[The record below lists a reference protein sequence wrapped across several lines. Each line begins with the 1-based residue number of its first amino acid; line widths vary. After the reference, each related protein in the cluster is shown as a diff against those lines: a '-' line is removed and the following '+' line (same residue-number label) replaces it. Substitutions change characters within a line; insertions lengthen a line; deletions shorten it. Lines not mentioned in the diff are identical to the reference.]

1 MESWKNLSEEDTRN
15 IYITPALTK
24 KWDLETQIRSE
35 VYFTA
40 GRIIVRGNM
49 STRAFDNSKKNPKP
63 GKKADYILY
72 YNSSKPIA
80 VVEAKKYDL
89 EVGTGMQQAIEYAK
103 TLDLPFAY
111 STNGKG
117 FLEHDMLNGS
127 EREISMDNFPSP
139 DDLWYRYKI
148 AKKITDEEERIINE
162 PYYFAPGVNKPRYY
176 QTIAINRTCEAIAKG
191 KNRILLVMATG
202 TGKTYTAFQIIHRL
216 KQAGLKRRILYLADR
231 NMLIDQT
238 MAQDFQPFTNVMT
251 KVENRKMDSS
261 FEIYMALYQQLTDG
275 HGLDI
280 FKQFKED
287 FFDLIIVDEC
297 HRGSA
302 AEDSNWKKILE
313 YYKSATQIGLTATP
327 KETNEISNIQ
337 YFGDPIYTYSLK
349 QGIDDGFLAPYKV
362 IRVNLDKDIAG
373 YRPEAGKR
381 DVYGNII
388 EDEETYYQA
397 DMDKKIIIDERTQT
411 VAKRVTEFLKKSDRY
426 SKTIVFCIDIEHA
439 ERMRQA
445 LIKENNDMVAENPN
459 YIMRITGDNQIGKA
473 QLENF
478 IDVEE
483 RYPTIV
489 TTSKLLTTG
498 ADCKTCKLIVIDSNI
513 NSMTEFKQIIGRGTR
528 IREDYHKTYFTI
540 LDFRNA
546 SRLFSDPEFDG
557 KPICIKQVN
566 PGTEMPNDS
575 EIGEDVGGDENL
587 GHNIEGTGST
597 IPNIEKE
604 TERRTK
610 LHVNGVEVNIFNEI
624 VSYYDKEGKIVTES
638 LRDFSKK
645 SILTEYASLD
655 DFLHKWN
662 STDRKQAILDELKE
676 QGVLIEELRK
686 DVGIDD
692 IGDFDLIVH
701 IAYDKKPLTR
711 YERVNNVIKKGYLY
725 KYSEMAQ
732 NILKDLLEKYSD
744 NNELE
749 LTDTRIL
756 ELKPFDG
763 YGSMFDIVDVFGGKE
778 KYIKAVEELERELYA
793 S

>member
-1 MESWKNLSEEDTRN
+1 MESYKNLSEEDTKN

-24 KWDLETQIRSE
+24 KWDIETQIRSE

-40 GRIIVRGNM
+40 GKVIVRGNM
-49 STRAFDNSKKNPKP
+49 STRAK
-63 GKKADYILY
+63 GEKADYILY

-111 STNGKG
+111 STNGTA
-117 FLEHDMLNGS
+117 FLEHDMLTGN
-127 EREISMDNFPSP
+127 ERKIPMDEFPSP
-139 DDLWYRYKI
+139 DDLWYRYK
-148 AKKITDEEERIINE
+148 ATKNLTEDEEKIINE
-162 PYYFAPGVNKPRYY
+162 PYYYAPGVNKPRYY

-191 KNRILLVMATG
+191 QKRILLVMATG

-216 KQAGLKRRILYLADR
+216 KKAGLKRKILYLADR

-238 MAQDFQPFTNVMT
+238 MTQDFQPFTKTMT
-251 KVENRKMDSS
+251 KIENRKMDSS

-275 HGLDI
+275 QGMNI
-280 FKQFKED
+280 FKQFSED

-302 AEDSNWKKILE
+302 ADDSNWKKILE
-313 YYKSATQIGLTATP
+313 YYKSATQIVLTATP

-337 YFGDPIYTYSLK
+337 YFGEPIYTYSLK

-362 IRVNLDKDIAG
+362 IRVNLDKDLVG

-381 DVYGNII
+381 DVNGNII
-388 EDEETYYQA
+388 EDDEIYYQS
-397 DMDKKIIIDERTQT
+397 DMDKRIIIDERTQA
-411 VAKRVTEFLKKSDRY
+411 VAKRVTEFLKNTNRFN
-426 SKTIVFCIDIEHA
+426 KTIVFCIDIEHA

-445 LIKENNDMVAENPN
+445 LINENNDMIAENPN

-483 RYPTIV
+483 KYPTIV

-498 ADCKTCKLIVIDSNI
+498 ADCKTCKLIVLDSNI

-528 IREDYHKTYFTI
+528 IREDYDKTYFTI
-540 LDFRNA
+540 MDFRNA
-546 SRLFSDPEFDG
+546 SRLFSDPDFDG
-557 KPICIKQVN
+557 EPVSIKNIN
-566 PGTEMPNDS
+566 PEDDTPDDTDESTETNGVK
-575 EIGEDVGGDENL
+575 ETDEEYTYEKATLN
-587 GHNIEGTGST
+587 
-597 IPNIEKE
+597 PIEKE
-604 TERRTK
+604 ERKGK
-610 LHVNGVEVNIFNEI
+610 LHVNGVDISIYNEI
-624 VSYYDKEGKIVTES
+624 VSYYDKDGKLVTES
-638 LRDFSKK
+638 LKDFSKK
-645 SILTEYASLD
+645 SILNEYASLH
-655 DFLHKWN
+655 DFLNKWN
-662 STDRKQAILDELKE
+662 STDRKQVILDELE
-676 QGVLIEELRK
+676 QQGVLLDELRK

-692 IGDFDLIVH
+692 IGDFDLILH
-701 IAYDKKPLTR
+701 IAYDRKPLTR

-749 LTDTRIL
+749 LTDTKIL
-756 ELKPFDG
+756 ELKPFNE
-763 YGSMFDIVDVFGGKE
+763 YGSPMEIVDVFGGKDR
-778 KYIKAVEELERELYA
+778 YIKAVEELENELYA

>member
-1 MESWKNLSEEDTRN
+1 MESYKNLSEEDTRN

-40 GRIIVRGNM
+40 GKVIVRGNM
-49 STRAFDNSKKNPKP
+49 STRAK
-63 GKKADYILY
+63 GEKADYILY

-111 STNGKG
+111 STNGIA
-117 FLEHDMLNGS
+117 FLEHDMLTGN
-127 EREISMDNFPSP
+127 EREIPMDDFPSP
-139 DDLWYRYKI
+139 DDLWYRYKV
-148 AKKITDEEERIINE
+148 AKNITDEEERIINE
-162 PYYFAPGVNKPRYY
+162 PYYYAPGVNKPRYY

-191 KNRILLVMATG
+191 QKRLLLVMATG

-216 KQAGLKRRILYLADR
+216 KKSGLKRKILYLADR

-238 MAQDFQPFTNVMT
+238 MTQDFQPFTKIMT

-275 HGLDI
+275 QGMDI
-280 FKQFKED
+280 FKQFSED

-302 AEDSNWKKILE
+302 ADDSNWKKVLE
-313 YYKSATQIGLTATP
+313 YYKNATQIGLTATP
-327 KETNEISNIQ
+327 KETTEISNIH
-337 YFGDPIYTYSLK
+337 YFGEPIYTYSLK

-362 IRVNLDKDIAG
+362 IRVNLDKDLVG

-381 DVYGNII
+381 DINGNII
-388 EDEETYYQA
+388 ESDETYFQS
-397 DMDKKIIIDERTQT
+397 DMDKRIIIDERTQA
-411 VAKRVTEFLKKSDRY
+411 VVKRVTEFLKNTDRY
-426 SKTIVFCIDIEHA
+426 NKTIVFCIDIEHA

-459 YIMRITGDNQIGKA
+459 YVMRITGDNQIGKA

-478 IDVEE
+478 IDVGEK
-483 RYPTIV
+483 YPTVV

-498 ADCKTCKLIVIDSNI
+498 ADCKTCKLIVLDSNI

-528 IREDYHKTYFTI
+528 IREDYNKTYFTI
-540 LDFRNA
+540 MDFRNA
-546 SRLFSDPEFDG
+546 SRLFSDPDFDG
-557 KPICIKQVN
+557 EPISIKIIN
-566 PGTEMPNDS
+566 PEDRIPNDC
-575 EIGEDVGGDENL
+575 DVGGEINTVEEKNEKYTHDTSIL
-587 GHNIEGTGST
+587 KPIETGDRKGK
-597 IPNIEKE
+597 I
-604 TERRTK
+604 
-610 LHVNGVEVNIFNEI
+610 HVNGVEVNIYSEI
-624 VSYYDKEGKIVTES
+624 VSYYDKNGKLVTES
-638 LRDFSKK
+638 LKDFSKK
-645 SILTEYASLD
+645 SILNEYASLD

-662 STDRKQAILDELKE
+662 STDRKQAILDELKQ

-686 DVGIDD
+686 DIGIDD
-692 IGDFDLIVH
+692 IGDFDLILH

-711 YERVNNVIKKGYLY
+711 YERVNNIIKKGYLY

-749 LTDTRIL
+749 LTDTKIL
-756 ELKPFDG
+756 ELNPFNE
-763 YGSMFDIVDVFGGKE
+763 YGSPMEIVDVFGGKD
-778 KYIKAVEELERELYA
+778 KYIEVVEELENELYA

>member
-1 MESWKNLSEEDTRN
+1 MESYKNLSEEDTRN

-24 KWDLETQIRSE
+24 KWNLETQIRSE

-40 GRIIVRGNM
+40 GKVIVRGNM
-49 STRAFDNSKKNPKP
+49 SIRAK
-63 GKKADYILY
+63 GEKADYILY

-111 STNGKG
+111 STNGKA
-117 FLEHDMLNGS
+117 FLEHDMLTGN
-127 EREISMDNFPSP
+127 EREISMDDFPSP
-139 DDLWYRYKI
+139 DDLWYRYKV
-148 AKKITDEEERIINE
+148 AKNITEEEEKIINE
-162 PYYFAPGVNKPRYY
+162 PYYYAPGVNKPRYY

-191 KNRILLVMATG
+191 QKRLLLVMATG

-216 KQAGLKRRILYLADR
+216 KKSGLKRKILYLADR

-238 MAQDFQPFTNVMT
+238 MTQDFQPFTKVMT

-261 FEIYMALYQQLTDG
+261 FEIYMALYQQLTNG
-275 HGLDI
+275 QGTDI
-280 FKQFKED
+280 FKQFSED

-302 AEDSNWKKILE
+302 ADDSNWKKILE
-313 YYKSATQIGLTATP
+313 YYSSATQIGLTATP
-327 KETNEISNIQ
+327 KETKEISNIT
-337 YFGDPIYTYSLK
+337 YFGEPIYTYSLK

-362 IRVNLDKDIAG
+362 IRVNLDKDLVG
-373 YRPEAGKR
+373 YRPEAGKI
-381 DVYGNII
+381 DVNGNII
-388 EDEETYYQA
+388 EDDEIYYQS
-397 DMDKKIIIDERTQT
+397 DMDKKIIIDERTQA
-411 VAKRVTEFLKKSDRY
+411 VAKRVTEFLKNTNRYNKS
-426 SKTIVFCIDIEHA
+426 IVFCIDIEHA

-483 RYPTIV
+483 KYPTIV

-498 ADCKTCKLIVIDSNI
+498 ADCKTCKLIVLDSNI

-528 IREDYHKTYFTI
+528 IREDYNKTYFTI
-540 LDFRNA
+540 MDFRNA
-546 SRLFSDPEFDG
+546 SRLFSDPDFDG
-557 KPICIKQVN
+557 EPVSIKNINPGDDTPDDSDENSEINRIEETNEEYEYECPTLKPI
-566 PGTEMPNDS
+566 
-575 EIGEDVGGDENL
+575 EIGERKG
-587 GHNIEGTGST
+587 
-597 IPNIEKE
+597 
-604 TERRTK
+604 K
-610 LHVNGVEVNIFNEI
+610 LHVNGVEVNIYNEI
-624 VSYYDKEGKIVTES
+624 VSYYDKNGKLVTES
-638 LRDFSKK
+638 LKDFSKK
-645 SILTEYASLD
+645 SILNEYASLD

-662 STDRKQAILDELKE
+662 STDRKQAILDELE
-676 QGVLIEELRK
+676 QQGVLIDELRK
-686 DVGIDD
+686 DIGIDD
-692 IGDFDLIVH
+692 IGDFDLILH

-749 LTDTRIL
+749 LTDTKIL
-756 ELKPFDG
+756 ELNPFNE
-763 YGSMFDIVDVFGGKE
+763 YGSPMDIVDVFGGKD
-778 KYIKAVEELERELYA
+778 KYIEVVEELENELYA

>member
-1 MESWKNLSEEDTRN
+1 MECYKNLSEEDTRN

-24 KWDLETQIRSE
+24 KWNLETQIRSE

-40 GRIIVRGNM
+40 GKVIVRGNM
-49 STRAFDNSKKNPKP
+49 STRAK
-63 GKKADYILY
+63 GEKADYILY
-72 YNSSKPIA
+72 YNYSKPIA

-111 STNGKG
+111 STNGIA
-117 FLEHDMLNGS
+117 FLEHDMLTGN
-127 EREISMDNFPSP
+127 EREIPINEFPSP
-139 DDLWYRYKI
+139 EDLWYRYKV
-148 AKKITDEEERIINE
+148 ARNITDEEEKIINE
-162 PYYFAPGVNKPRYY
+162 PYYYAPGINKPRYY

-191 KNRILLVMATG
+191 QKRLLLVMATG
-202 TGKTYTAFQIIHRL
+202 TGKTFTAFQIIHRL
-216 KQAGLKRRILYLADR
+216 RKSGLKRKILYLADR

-238 MAQDFQPFTNVMT
+238 MTQDFQPFTKIMT

-261 FEIYMALYQQLTDG
+261 FEIYMALYQQLTNG
-275 HGLDI
+275 QGMDI

-302 AEDSNWKKILE
+302 ADDSNWKKILE
-313 YYKSATQIGLTATP
+313 YYKNATQIGLTATP

-337 YFGDPIYTYSLK
+337 YFGEPIYTYSLK

-362 IRVNLDKDIAG
+362 IRINLDKDIVG

-381 DVYGNII
+381 DVNGNII
-388 EDEETYYQA
+388 ENDEIYYQA
-397 DMDKKIIIDERTQT
+397 DMDKKIIIDERTQA
-411 VAKRVTEFLKKSDRY
+411 VAKRVTEFLKKSNRY
-426 SKTIVFCIDIEHA
+426 NKTIVFCIDIEHA

-483 RYPTIV
+483 KYPTIV

-498 ADCKTCKLIVIDSNI
+498 ADCKTCKLIVLDSNI

-528 IREDYHKTYFTI
+528 IREDYNKTYFTI
-540 LDFRNA
+540 MDFRNA
-546 SRLFSDPEFDG
+546 SRLFSDPDFDG
-557 KPICIKQVN
+557 EPVSIKNVN
-566 PGTEMPNDS
+566 PEDDTPDDS
-575 EIGEDVGGDENL
+575 NINTTISGVAEEGEEYKINTPTL
-587 GHNIEGTGST
+587 KQIETG
-597 IPNIEKE
+597 
-604 TERRTK
+604 ERKGK
-610 LHVNGVEVNIFNEI
+610 LHVNGIDINIYNEI
-624 VSYYDKEGKIVTES
+624 VSYYDKEGKLVTES
-638 LRDFSKK
+638 LKDFSKR
-645 SILTEYASLD
+645 SILNEYTSLD
-655 DFLHKWN
+655 DFLNKWN
-662 STDRKQAILDELKE
+662 SIDRKQAILDELKQ
-676 QGVLIEELRK
+676 QGVLIDELRK
-686 DVGIDD
+686 DLEIAD
-692 IGDFDLIVH
+692 IGDFDLILH

-749 LTDTRIL
+749 LTDTKIL
-756 ELKPFDG
+756 ELKPFNE
-763 YGSMFDIVDVFGGKE
+763 YGSPMDIVDVFGGKD
-778 KYIKAVEELERELYA
+778 KYIEIVEELENELYA

>member
-1 MESWKNLSEEDTRN
+1 MECYKNLSEEDTRN

-24 KWDLETQIRSE
+24 KWNLEKQIRSE

-40 GRIIVRGNM
+40 GKVIVRGNM
-49 STRAFDNSKKNPKP
+49 STRAK
-63 GKKADYILY
+63 GEKADYILY
-72 YNSSKPIA
+72 YNYSKPIA

-111 STNGKG
+111 STNGMA
-117 FLEHDMLNGS
+117 FLEHDMLTGN
-127 EREISMDNFPSP
+127 EREIPINEFPSP
-139 DDLWYRYKI
+139 EDLWYRYKV
-148 AKKITDEEERIINE
+148 ARNITDEEEKIINE
-162 PYYFAPGVNKPRYY
+162 PYYYAPGINNPRYY

-191 KNRILLVMATG
+191 QKRLLLVMATG
-202 TGKTYTAFQIIHRL
+202 TGKTFTAFQIIHRL
-216 KQAGLKRRILYLADR
+216 RKSGLKRKILYLADR

-238 MAQDFQPFTNVMT
+238 MNQDFQPFTKIMT

-261 FEIYMALYQQLTDG
+261 FEIYMALYQQLTNG
-275 HGLDI
+275 QGMDI
-280 FKQFKED
+280 FKQFRED

-302 AEDSNWKKILE
+302 ADDSNWKKILE
-313 YYKSATQIGLTATP
+313 YYKNATQIGLTATP

-337 YFGDPIYTYSLK
+337 YFGEPIYTYSLK

-362 IRVNLDKDIAG
+362 IRINLDKDIVG

-381 DVYGNII
+381 DVNGNII
-388 EDEETYYQA
+388 ENDEIYYQA
-397 DMDKKIIIDERTQT
+397 DMDKRIIIDERTQA
-411 VAKRVTEFLKKSDRY
+411 VAKRVTEFLKKSNRY
-426 SKTIVFCIDIEHA
+426 NKTIVFCIDIEHA

-483 RYPTIV
+483 KYPTIV

-498 ADCKTCKLIVIDSNI
+498 ADCKTCKLIVLDSNI

-528 IREDYHKTYFTI
+528 IREDYNKTYFTI
-540 LDFRNA
+540 MDFRNA
-546 SRLFSDPEFDG
+546 SRLFSDPDFDG
-557 KPICIKQVN
+557 EPVSIKNVN
-566 PGTEMPNDS
+566 PEDDTPDDS
-575 EIGEDVGGDENL
+575 NINTTISRVAEEEEEYKTNTPTLKQIETGERKG
-587 GHNIEGTGST
+587 
-597 IPNIEKE
+597 
-604 TERRTK
+604 K
-610 LHVNGVEVNIFNEI
+610 LHVNGIDINIYNEI
-624 VSYYDKEGKIVTES
+624 VSYYDKEGKLVTES
-638 LRDFSKK
+638 LKDFSKR
-645 SILTEYASLD
+645 SILNEYTSLD
-655 DFLHKWN
+655 DFLNKWN
-662 STDRKQAILDELKE
+662 STDRKQAILDELKQ
-676 QGVLIEELRK
+676 QGVLINELRK
-686 DVGIDD
+686 DLEIAD
-692 IGDFDLIVH
+692 IGDFDLILH

-749 LTDTRIL
+749 LTDTKIL
-756 ELKPFDG
+756 ELKPFNE
-763 YGSMFDIVDVFGGKE
+763 YGSPMDIVDVFGGKD
-778 KYIKAVEELERELYA
+778 KYIKIVEELENELYA